1 MGGMGHMGGMM
12 GGMAGMGNMGGMMG
26 GMGGSSGGA
35 SLGSLFAQFMSFLGQ
50 IISQLFVLL
59 TSGPVLGFLSGLVLI
74 LAVIALAKFI
84 LTRRPRVVRFRS
96 ERSSGE

>member
-1 MGGMGHMGGMM
+1 MGGMM

-26 GMGGSSGGA
+26 GMGGSSAGA

-59 TSGPVLGFLSGLVLI
+59 TSGPVLGFLSALVLI
-74 LAVIALAKFI
+74 LAVIALVQFI
-84 LTRRPRVVRFRS
+84 LMRRPPVVQFRS